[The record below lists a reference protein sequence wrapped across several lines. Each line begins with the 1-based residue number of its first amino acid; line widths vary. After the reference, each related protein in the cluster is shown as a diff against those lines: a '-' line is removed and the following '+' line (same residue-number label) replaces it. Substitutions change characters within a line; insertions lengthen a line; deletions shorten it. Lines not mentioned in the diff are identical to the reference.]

1 MRFKPDNPSIT
12 PKATPPRTSV
22 RGGLVKEIMQ
32 LFARSSIILA
42 FGLLANVHA
51 QQAVN
56 PFTYLGRVTDATHAA
71 FDTNRV
77 ATLYAY
83 DASGHLLA
91 KSTTFFHPDS
101 RNNFRLQIPLS
112 SPAVTGYSAPGAILT
127 ITVDDGAKVW
137 TGVLVDPGRASGTA
151 VGEPGGVREV
161 NIVLGEDA
169 NGDGIDDTLRQR
181 LEQEW
186 EDSDFWDPDAG
197 FDPNADH
204 DGDGVSTIDEAYAGT
219 NPFNASDVLRIT
231 AFAVNAAP
239 AGTNMLHSLV
249 FPTTVGRAY
258 SIRTANALEGPWTDA
273 AFFLAPSDA
282 APVNVIAIPS
292 VADAAVRTVYL
303 LPAPDKDAAFF
314 RVRAE

>member
-1 MRFKPDNPSIT
+1 MYRMK
-12 PKATPPRTSV
+12 
-22 RGGLVKEIMQ
+22 
-32 LFARSSIILA
+32 SSFLLHRP
-42 FGLLANVHA
+42 FGLLVAALLFAMPGFRVLA

-71 FDTNRV
+71 FDTDRV

-83 DASGHLLA
+83 NASGELLA
-91 KSTTFFHPDS
+91 KATTSFRPHS
-101 RNNFRLQIPLS
+101 RYNFRLQIPLS
-112 SPAVTGYSAPGAILT
+112 SPVVPGYSATGAILT

-137 TGVLVDPGRASGTA
+137 TGVLVDPGRAAGTA

-161 NIVLGEDA
+161 NIVLGEDSD
-169 NGDGIDDTLRQR
+169 GDGIDDALRQR
-181 LEQEW
+181 LEQAW

-197 FDPNADH
+197 FDPRVDH

-231 AFAVNAAP
+231 AFAVNAAT
-239 AGTNMLHSLV
+239 AGSDTFHRLV

-258 SIRTANALEGPWTDA
+258 TIRTANTPEGPWNDA

-282 APVNVIAIPS
+282 APVNVLAIPS
-292 VADAAVRTVYL
+292 VAEAAVRTVYL
-303 LPAPDKDAAFF
+303 LPASDKDAAFF